1 MKVAVLFDSKY
12 GNTKQLA
19 EFLAEQLGSSG
30 HEVKNFR
37 TKETEPAD
45 LLAFEPE
52 AILVG
57 APTHVGSPARTL
69 GKYIKKIGKLIEEG
83 KSANVKK
90 AATFNCNNGDDVC
103 HKIEKKVSEAI
114 PNIELYDNSL
124 PVQTDGM
131 KGPLPANWKDLA
143 ITFIKGLES
152 FLS

>member
-19 EFLAEQLGSSG
+19 EFLAEQLGSSD
-30 HEVKNFR
+30 HEVKTFR
-37 TKETEPAD
+37 TKETEPID

-52 AILVG
+52 AILFG

-69 GKYIKKIGKLIEEG
+69 GKFIRKIGKLIEEG
-83 KSANVKK
+83 TSANVKK

-103 HKIEKKVSEAI
+103 HKIAKKVSEAI
-114 PNIELYDNSL
+114 PKIELYNNSL
-124 PVQTDGM
+124 PVQTGGM